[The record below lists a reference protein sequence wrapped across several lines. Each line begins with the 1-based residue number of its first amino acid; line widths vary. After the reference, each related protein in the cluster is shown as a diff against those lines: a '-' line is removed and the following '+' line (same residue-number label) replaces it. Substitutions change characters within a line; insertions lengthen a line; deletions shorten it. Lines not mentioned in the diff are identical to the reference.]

1 MGQIIFSR
9 NPTGSIALGL
19 FILGISAFLF
29 SVLDPLFGPL
39 ALGCIAAGAVVATLL
54 LRRHPK
60 TPHIDRQSVGEDVP
74 RPIQP
79 R

>member
-9 NPTGSIALGL
+9 NPTGSVALGL

-39 ALGCIAAGAVVATLL
+39 ALGCIAAGAVVAALL
-54 LRRHPK
+54 MFRRPK
-60 TPHIDRQSVGEDVP
+60 TPHIDRHSVPEDVP
-74 RPIQP
+74 RPIHP

>member
-9 NPTGSIALGL
+9 NPTGSVALGL
-19 FILGISAFLF
+19 FMLGISAFLF
-29 SVLDPLFGPL
+29 GVLDPLFRPL
-39 ALGCIAAGAVVATLL
+39 ALGCIGAGAVVAALL
-54 LRRHPK
+54 TRRRPK
-60 TPHIDRQSVGEDVP
+60 TPHIDRQSVPEDVP

>member
-54 LRRHPK
+54 LRRRPK
-60 TPHIDRQSVGEDVP
+60 TPHIDWQSVGEDVP